1 MAKKFYGI
9 DMQGK
14 LLLQRI
20 GSHPA
25 TVQGTIYTYTVDG
38 YIWACGDG
46 SNNRKIVQE
55 DGASYNIGVT
65 GVATTAKYA

>member
-14 LLLQRI
+14 LLLQRL

-38 YIWACGDG
+38 YMWACGNG

-55 DGASYNIGVT
+55 DGTSYNIGIT